1 MHNKFV
7 GEESI
12 SNQSHQKMTI
22 INWRNTNDIDIQFED
37 GTIVYHKAHINFKR
51 GEVKNPFYPFVCGV
65 GYYGADMNT
74 VPRYIHI
81 KWVNMLKRC
90 YDILTLE
97 RCNTYIGCEVC
108 EEWHNLQNFYKWY
121 KENEWTQSVVLECE
135 KDILTN
141 NKIYS
146 PQTCVL
152 VPHDINMMFT
162 HFTDKP
168 QGLPQGIVC
177 NEHTNFR
184 YNVGFHKNGK
194 RQAFGTY
201 NTLQEAQKVLQL
213 EKQKYL
219 REKLLKY
226 KNEIPQNLY
235 DMLYNYNFER
245 EIYNA

>member
-1 MHNKFV
+1 
-7 GEESI
+7 
-12 SNQSHQKMTI
+12 
-22 INWRNTNDIDIQFED
+22 
-37 GTIVYHKAHINFKR
+37 
-51 GEVKNPFYPFVCGV
+51 
-65 GYYGADMNT
+65 
-74 VPRYIHI
+74 
-81 KWVNMLKRC
+81 MLKRC
-90 YDILTLE
+90 YDKITLE
-97 RCNTYIGCEVC
+97 RCPTYTPCTVC
-108 EEWHNLQNFYKWY
+108 DEWHNLQNFYKWY
-121 KENEWTQSVVLECE
+121 VENEWTKSVVLECE

-213 EKQKYL
+213 EKKKYL

-226 KNEIPQNLY
+226 KDEMPQNLY

-245 EIYNA
+245 EIYNV